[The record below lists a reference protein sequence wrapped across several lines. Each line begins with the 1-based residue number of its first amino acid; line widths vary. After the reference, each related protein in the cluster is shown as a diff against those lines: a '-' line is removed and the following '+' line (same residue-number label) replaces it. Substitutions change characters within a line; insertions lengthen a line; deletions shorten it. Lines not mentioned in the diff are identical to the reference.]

1 MEMKHVS
8 MNAVSNLI
16 NARTSVHVTINAK
29 TDVMSVATIPALV
42 PIQKKTLILFNA
54 SDKEMESTTIVSI
67 NARLVI

>member
-1 MEMKHVS
+1 MSHVS
-8 MNAVSNLI
+8 LNAASSLI
-16 NARTSVHVTINAK
+16 NARTSVHATINAK

-42 PIQKKTLILFNA
+42 PIQKKTLISFNA

>member
-1 MEMKHVS
+1 MSPVS
-8 MNAVSNLI
+8 MNAVSSLI

>member
-1 MEMKHVS
+1 MKHVS
-8 MNAVSNLI
+8 MNAVSTLI